1 MEGVTIATLLSDAV
15 TVVTSAVGSVWTMA
29 TGNPLLAF
37 GIGVSILGVGIGL
50 FAGLRR
56 SL

>member
-15 TVVTSAVGSVWTMA
+15 SVVTSAVGSVWTMA

>member
-1 MEGVTIATLLSDAV
+1 MEGVTIATLLTDAV
-15 TVVTSAVGSVWTMA
+15 SVVTSAVGSVWTMA